1 MKKDNKFLQ
10 WLKRP
15 HGVFL
20 VLIYLLTAA
29 AIAGAVVSVI
39 FVRHDTP
46 LQIAAYCLYGL
57 SAVLLAYTV
66 YTVVIYAGTVK
77 RKVIALLKRNKFF
90 ANVLE
95 NYGFKTVLFSLV
107 SFGITVAFAVMNIV
121 SAVRYRLVWYWAIAA
136 YYAVL
141 IVFRGGVLLADRIRK
156 KKCGGDE
163 RKYEADR
170 WKIYLSGGI
179 CLIPLE
185 LAMAAAITQL
195 MLSGKPMRS
204 GMVMAIANAAYTFFK
219 MGMAIYNLF
228 KARKFDNPIVQ
239 ALRNL
244 NLADACMAVVS
255 LTVLMIS
262 TFDDG
267 TSGDSMLYIK
277 SAVGFVACAVI
288 IIMAVAMIVSASKK
302 LKNRSQTTA
311 CEDPSDSDS

>member
-121 SAVRYRLVWYWAIAA
+121 SAVRYRLVWYWAIAEIGRA
-136 YYAVL
+136 HV
-141 IVFRGGVLLADRIRK
+141 
-156 KKCGGDE
+156 
-163 RKYEADR
+163 
-170 WKIYLSGGI
+170 
-179 CLIPLE
+179 
-185 LAMAAAITQL
+185 
-195 MLSGKPMRS
+195 
-204 GMVMAIANAAYTFFK
+204 
-219 MGMAIYNLF
+219 
-228 KARKFDNPIVQ
+228 
-239 ALRNL
+239 
-244 NLADACMAVVS
+244 
-255 LTVLMIS
+255 
-262 TFDDG
+262 
-267 TSGDSMLYIK
+267 
-277 SAVGFVACAVI
+277 
-288 IIMAVAMIVSASKK
+288 
-302 LKNRSQTTA
+302 
-311 CEDPSDSDS
+311 

>member
-1 MKKDNKFLQ
+1 
-10 WLKRP
+10 
-15 HGVFL
+15 
-20 VLIYLLTAA
+20 
-29 AIAGAVVSVI
+29 
-39 FVRHDTP
+39 
-46 LQIAAYCLYGL
+46 
-57 SAVLLAYTV
+57 
-66 YTVVIYAGTVK
+66 
-77 RKVIALLKRNKFF
+77 
-90 ANVLE
+90 
-95 NYGFKTVLFSLV
+95 
-107 SFGITVAFAVMNIV
+107 
-121 SAVRYRLVWYWAIAA
+121 
-136 YYAVL
+136 
-141 IVFRGGVLLADRIRK
+141 
-156 KKCGGDE
+156 
-163 RKYEADR
+163 
-170 WKIYLSGGI
+170 
-179 CLIPLE
+179 
-185 LAMAAAITQL
+185 
-195 MLSGKPMRS
+195 
-204 GMVMAIANAAYTFFK
+204 